1 VSDKHDRR
9 EDRILDPSYLSD
21 LESATTAEVHS
32 RRDECRE
39 LETELSY
46 ARRLLQ
52 GKLDI
57 LSDELRRRSVG
68 SGGGDDDGDDGIHQL
83 IRRLPSILSDEPP
96 AVSQHRLVDMELP
109 ANAGKHRRQID
120 QLATGLANI
129 GILSSE
135 ELSNLVDQLSSAE
148 RKISTDR
155 RRAQEVIDHLNAE
168 LVRRYRDG
176 EEDPS
181 ALLTS

>member
-1 VSDKHDRR
+1 VADRQDRR
-9 EDRILDPSYLSD
+9 EDRILDPTYLSD
-21 LESATTAEVHS
+21 VGSVPTAEVRS
-32 RRDECRE
+32 RRDACRE
-39 LETELSY
+39 LEGELSY

-57 LSDELRRRSVG
+57 LSDELKRRSEG
-68 SGGGDDDGDDGIHQL
+68 SEGGDEGVQEL
-83 IRRLPSILSDEPP
+83 VRRLPAILTDDP
-96 AVSQHRLVDMELP
+96 APVSQHRLVNVDLP
-109 ANAGKHRRQID
+109 ANAGRHRRQID

-129 GILSSE
+129 GALSQE
-135 ELSNLVDQLSSAE
+135 ELSSLVNRLTSAE
-148 RKISTDR
+148 HKISTDR
-155 RRAQEVIDHLNAE
+155 RRAQQIIDGLNAE

>member
-1 VSDKHDRR
+1 MGDKHDRR

-21 LESATTAEVHS
+21 LKSATTAEVRS

-39 LETELSY
+39 LEGELSY

-57 LSDELRRRSVG
+57 LSHELRRRSQG
-68 SGGGDDDGDDGIHQL
+68 AEGDDGMQQL
-83 IRRLPSILSDEPP
+83 IQRLPAILSDEPP
-96 AVSQHRLVDMELP
+96 AVSQHRLVEVELP

-129 GILSSE
+129 EALSSE
-135 ELSNLVDQLSSAE
+135 ELSSLVDRLSSAE

-155 RRAQEVIDHLNAE
+155 RRAQEVIDGLNAE

>member
-1 VSDKHDRR
+1 VGEKHDRR
-9 EDRILDPSYLSD
+9 EDRILDASYLSD
-21 LESATTAEVHS
+21 VESVPIVEVRS

-39 LETELSY
+39 LEGELSY

-57 LSDELRRRSVG
+57 LADELKRRSEG
-68 SGGGDDDGDDGIHQL
+68 SEGGDGVQQL
-83 IRRLPSILSDEPP
+83 VRRLPEILADDP
-96 AVSQHRLVDMELP
+96 APVSQHRLVDVDLP
-109 ANAGKHRRQID
+109 ANAGRHRRQID

-129 GILSSE
+129 AALSQE
-135 ELSNLVDQLSSAE
+135 ELSALVDRLSSAE
-148 RKISTDR
+148 RRISMDR
-155 RRAQEVIDHLNAE
+155 RRAQKVIDGLNAE

-181 ALLTS
+181 TLLTS

>member
-1 VSDKHDRR
+1 VGDRHAR
-9 EDRILDPSYLSD
+9 RQDRILDPSYMAD
-21 LESATTAEVHS
+21 LETVPTAEVRT
-32 RRDECRE
+32 RRDECRQ
-39 LETELSY
+39 LEGELSY

-57 LSDELRRRSVG
+57 LIHELRRRSEG
-68 SGGGDDDGDDGIHQL
+68 PAGGDDGIRQL
-83 IRRLPSILSDEPP
+83 IQRLPAILADEPSP
-96 AVSQHRLVDMELP
+96 VSQHRLVDTALP

-129 GILSSE
+129 SVLTKE
-135 ELSNLVDQLSSAE
+135 ELSTLVDRLSSAE
-148 RKISTDR
+148 RRISTDR
-155 RRAQEVIDHLNAE
+155 RRAQQVIDGLNAE

>member
-1 VSDKHDRR
+1 VGERHDRR
-9 EDRILDPSYLSD
+9 EDRILGPSYLED
-21 LESATTAEVHS
+21 VERVPTAEVRS

-39 LETELSY
+39 LEGELSY

-57 LSDELRRRSVG
+57 LSHELSRRSEG
-68 SGGGDDDGDDGIHQL
+68 SEGGDDSIQQL
-83 IRRLPSILSDEPP
+83 IRRLPGILADDPP
-96 AVSQHRLVDMELP
+96 PVSQHRLVNMSLP

-120 QLATGLANI
+120 QLSTGLANI
-129 GILSSE
+129 GTLSRE
-135 ELSNLVDQLSSAE
+135 ELSALVDRLSSAE
-148 RKISTDR
+148 RKISADR
-155 RRAQEVIDHLNAE
+155 RRAQQVIDGLNAE

>member
-1 VSDKHDRR
+1 MTSTTD
-9 EDRILDPSYLSD
+9 DRILDPSYLSD
-21 LESATTAEVHS
+21 LESASTAEVRS

-39 LETELSY
+39 LEGELSY

-57 LSDELRRRSVG
+57 LSHELRRRSEG
-68 SGGGDDDGDDGIHQL
+68 SDGGDDGIRQL

-96 AVSQHRLVDMELP
+96 PVSQHRLVDTELP

-129 GILSSE
+129 GTLSKE
-135 ELSNLVDQLSSAE
+135 ELSNLVDRLSSAE
-148 RKISTDR
+148 REISTDR
-155 RRAQEVIDHLNAE
+155 RRAQQVIDGLNAE

-181 ALLTS
+181 ALLRS

>member
-1 VSDKHDRR
+1 MGDKHDRR
-9 EDRILDPSYLSD
+9 GDRILDPSYVSD
-21 LESATTAEVHS
+21 LRSVPTAEVRS

-39 LETELSY
+39 LEGELSY

-57 LSDELRRRSVG
+57 LSHELRRRSEG
-68 SGGGDDDGDDGIHQL
+68 SEGGDDGIQQL
-83 IRRLPSILSDEPP
+83 IQRLPAILSDEPP
-96 AVSQHRLVDMELP
+96 PVSQHRLVDIDLP

-120 QLATGLANI
+120 RLATGLANI
-129 GILSSE
+129 GALSRE
-135 ELSNLVDQLSSAE
+135 ELSTLVDRLSSAE

-155 RRAQEVIDHLNAE
+155 RSAQQVVDSLNAE